1 MGQEGSTLN
10 DPTSSSPTITDPDGH
25 DESRT
30 GQKERISGSPFTNKQ
45 QTTDNDDDEC
55 KRNFHSNRNNYQKTR
70 TNQVYVI

>member
-10 DPTSSSPTITDPDGH
+10 DPTSSSPTITDDPDEH

-30 GQKERISGSPFTNKQ
+30 GQKQGISGSPINNKP
-45 QTTDNDDDEC
+45 TTDINDDEC

-70 TNQVYVI
+70 TNQVNVI